1 MHGLVSLIM
10 LVIGCRSNSATMSSC
25 EGMPAQ
31 VHKSRLSDF
40 SSADLIFSSSAC
52 TRRLILLSFADSQVS
67 ISPLTDYTS
76 TFRSTSFRASERQTK
91 TLDEICLHRR
101 SRGGGRGGGA
111 PGGRMEVGS
120 VRWQVEGGGGG
131 VSDGRPVG
139 RVNSIPAMH
148 KPAASQR
155 N

>member
-1 MHGLVSLIM
+1 V
-10 LVIGCRSNSATMSSC
+10 N
-25 EGMPAQ
+25 
-31 VHKSRLSDF
+31 F
-40 SSADLIFSSSAC
+40 SPADLI
-52 TRRLILLSFADSQVS
+52 SFADAQVS

-91 TLDEICLHRR
+91 ALDEICLHRR

-111 PGGRMEVGS
+111 PGGRMEVGG

-131 VSDGRPVG
+131 VREGRPVG

-148 KPAASQR
+148 NPAASQTI
-155 N
+155 